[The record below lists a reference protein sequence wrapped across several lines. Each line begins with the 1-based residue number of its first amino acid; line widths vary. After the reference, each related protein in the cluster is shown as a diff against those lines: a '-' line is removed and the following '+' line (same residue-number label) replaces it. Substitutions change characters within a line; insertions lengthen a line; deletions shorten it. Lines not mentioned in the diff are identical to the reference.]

1 MYKNAF
7 LIFSKKKKLKKKKKK
22 KQVRILVNSQIWIL
36 LLIN

>member
-22 KQVRILVNSQIWIL
+22 KKVRILVNSQIWIL